1 LQNDL
6 IRAPPPTSAEDLS
19 APPNGGHARGCQQDP
34 NLAAAR
40 SAGNL
45 EFAGEL
51 IDCQVV
57 DLAPGSCRELL
68 NRTGHD
74 PLLSA
79 ASVAFNSG
87 GLINWSANQRA
98 GHRMRGLELDSTLVT
113 ERFPT
118 EERGPVTD
126 QRRCAT
132 G

>member
-1 LQNDL
+1 VAIL
-6 IRAPPPTSAEDLS
+6 IYGS
-19 APPNGGHARGCQQDP
+19 
-34 NLAAAR
+34 LA
-40 SAGNL
+40 G
-45 EFAGEL
+45 
-51 IDCQVV
+51 V
-57 DLAPGSCRELL
+57 GSSVLL

-79 ASVAFNSG
+79 AFVAFNSG

-98 GHRMRGLELDSTLVT
+98 GHRVRGLELDSTLVA

-118 EERGPVTD
+118 EEAGSVTD